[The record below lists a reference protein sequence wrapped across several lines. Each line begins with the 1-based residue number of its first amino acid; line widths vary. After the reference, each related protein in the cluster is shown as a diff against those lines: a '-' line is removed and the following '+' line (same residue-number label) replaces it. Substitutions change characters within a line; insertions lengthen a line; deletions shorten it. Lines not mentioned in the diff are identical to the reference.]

1 MEQAETSDVIAL
13 SDRREWW
20 ESIDPSRLS
29 EDARYRVLRYVVE
42 KYGRKKVLEET
53 GLSRVTLWRLL
64 ERISPVKP
72 KYVTPLLKL
81 LSQEEFE
88 KLVSA
93 RDRLKSIGILR
104 EDDTIDYSLALEIL
118 ATPGVEGPRSC
129 KPINLNNKI
138 PSTNLYSS
146 CIIKSC

>member
-1 MEQAETSDVIAL
+1 
-13 SDRREWW
+13 
-20 ESIDPSRLS
+20 
-29 EDARYRVLRYVVE
+29 
-42 KYGRKKVLEET
+42 
-53 GLSRVTLWRLL
+53 
-64 ERISPVKP
+64 
-72 KYVTPLLKL
+72 LLKL